1 MKDKKNIVWVLLAIA
16 LISFA
21 FKNKTK
27 RGSVSVEPVDKG
39 EFPTPGTDSFPS
51 DVPDYQN

>member
-21 FKNKTK
+21 FKNKIK
-27 RGSVSVEPVDKG
+27 RGSVIVEPVDKG
-39 EFPTPGTDSFPS
+39 EFPLPGTDSFPS